1 MRREP
6 EEEVVR
12 DRVPEYGRREQNP

>member
-1 MRREP
+1 MP

-12 DRVPEYGRREQNP
+12 DM